1 MEISAATLQ
10 GDHSGSSQPPVDFK
24 TKVVFQFYT
33 TGLPAYSDIAYGDIL
48 LTVTVS
54 LY

>member
-33 TGLPAYSDIAYGDIL
+33 TVLPAYSDTAYSAVAVFG
-48 LTVTVS
+48 
-54 LY
+54 